1 MKKIIILEKAPF
13 GVYSEENL
21 DFVVITNV
29 QSNSISIV
37 DKIKLEVISTIE
49 VENWPYQAVYDFTK
63 NYLYVTNQ
71 RSNSISVI
79 DMENYKNIQNVDEVC
94 EYPEGI
100 DISYSQNLLVV
111 ACWFDDSVILL
122 DLETL
127 KTIKKSKH
135 QEVQSIWKLYNRK
148 LMNKKTKQK
157 LREMAN
163 AIRALSIDAIEKAK
177 SGHPG
182 MPLGMADI
190 ATVLF
195 SFF

>member
-127 KTIKKSKH
+127 KTIKK
-135 QEVQSIWKLYNRK
+135 I
-148 LMNKKTKQK
+148 KTSGGP
-157 LREMAN
+157 
-163 AIRALSIDAIEKAK
+163 RAFGNFIIEN
-177 SGHPG
+177 
-182 MPLGMADI
+182 
-190 ATVLF
+190 
-195 SFF
+195 